1 MAITKLIRIK
11 EKSHGDPGGGLKKA
25 LRYICNPEKAAV
37 VGGNA
42 GHDAEGAYFLMKQNK
57 EFWHKTDGSQGFH
70 YILSFPPDC
79 GIDANTAARVAEDFT
94 EELLNGKYYYM
105 YSVHTD
111 HEHMHAHIVFDSV
124 SAEDG
129 LKFHSPKGDWEKRIQ
144 PITDKICERYGLPAL
159 DYGDATIGVD
169 FGEWK
174 SRKKRESRQTA
185 GPEAIR
191 SPSRKT
197 ANTQSDPQ
205 WDAEDFYSHQPEN
218 REPYLSGWHDLIRDD
233 IDEAI
238 LHSPTY
244 SDFLKYMESLEYT
257 VRDGKYLSLKPKGRE
272 RAIRTLR
279 LGRGYGRE
287 EIRQRIEYVRTH
299 SFDENSFRAYGEMET
314 VRRLLFVKV
323 KTYGRWHMTAFQR
336 TFYRRW
342 RNTCLIRRP
351 DFLRR
356 RGSRAEV
363 MRLEE
368 LSENHQYL
376 ISEDIRTPD
385 ALKEKQFD
393 LGNERKAV
401 QSELS
406 SISTQLYKSE
416 VCRLLTERERLK
428 SGGWLDADEEEK
440 LGRIDEQITRIM
452 PLDDALA
459 YRDHLLE
466 QRTECRSQMRDIK
479 SKEKLFSNIGRE
491 FSDELND
498 RPSRRELEELSGR
511 MKEEAERRTRE
522 MNRRKT
528 REKKQAQ
535 ELSHSREG
543 NQKKEDSRTRERKT
557 AGKET
562 LK

>member
-11 EKSHGDPGGGLKKA
+11 ARPHGDPGGGLKKA
-25 LRYICNPEKAAV
+25 LRYVCNPEKAAV

-94 EELLNGKYYYM
+94 EELLNGKYYFM

-124 SAEDG
+124 SSEDG
-129 LKFHSPKGDWEKRIQ
+129 VKFHSPKGDWEKRIQ
-144 PITDKICERYGLPAL
+144 PITDKICEGYGLPVLA
-159 DYGDATIGVD
+159 YGDASLGVD

-174 SRKKRESRQTA
+174 SRKKRESRQA
-185 GPEAIR
+185 DAQNGKE
-191 SPSRKT
+191 PSFDET
-197 ANTQSDPQ
+197 ANAQGSTQWS
-205 WDAEDFYSHQPEN
+205 AKDFYSHQSEN
-218 REPYLSGWHDLIRDD
+218 QNPYPSGWHDLIRDD

-299 SFDENSFRAYGEMET
+299 SFDESSFRTYGEMET

-356 RGSRAEV
+356 RGNRAEV

-368 LSENHQYL
+368 LSENLQYL
-376 ISEDIRTPD
+376 ISENIRTPD
-385 ALKEKQFD
+385 ALKEKQSD

-428 SGGWLDADEEEK
+428 SGGWLDADEEEE
-440 LGRIDEQITRIM
+440 LGCIDEKITRIM
-452 PLDDALA
+452 PLEDAFA
-459 YRDHLLE
+459 YRDHLLQ
-466 QRTECRSQMRDIK
+466 QRTECRSQMQDIRR
-479 SKEKLFSNIGRE
+479 KEKLFSNIDRE
-491 FSDELND
+491 LSDELND
-498 RPSRRELEELSGR
+498 RPSERELEELSER
-511 MKEEAERRTRE
+511 MREEAERRTRE

-528 REKKQAQ
+528 REKKRAQ
-535 ELSHSREG
+535 EPSYNRE
-543 NQKKEDSRTRERKT
+543 KDDSRDMKRKT
-557 AGKET
+557 AGKEK